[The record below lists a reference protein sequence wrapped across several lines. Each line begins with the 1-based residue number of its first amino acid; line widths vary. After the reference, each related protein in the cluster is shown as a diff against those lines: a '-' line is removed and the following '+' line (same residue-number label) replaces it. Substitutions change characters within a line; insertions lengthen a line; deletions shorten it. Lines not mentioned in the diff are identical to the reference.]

1 MLNGRPPSAAPVD
14 PYTTSLRS
22 TIATAATVD
31 MSDVAVRRDL
41 PWRSIILQA
50 LAIWAATRLAYI
62 GYTYFA
68 ILYSSGSRHLAGQS
82 ISPDEL
88 LNSWIHWDGHWY
100 IRIAEQ
106 GYYTLQTAAFFPLYP
121 LLIHVVT
128 LVLGQS
134 HVVAAA
140 LLVSNLGSL
149 GAFIGI
155 AMLAANEEGD
165 IQASWRS
172 LRMLAAYPL
181 ALFLTAPYTEG
192 LFLAFAV
199 ATLFCARR
207 GSWRWAALWALLAG
221 FTRPTAVALMLPL
234 LWEYGRQ
241 HGWWRLDVWRSGK
254 WRERLGLATL
264 GEAGL
269 VVSSVPAAIALYM
282 LYCWVHLGHPLA
294 IINAERTFWAHHNMP
309 FGQGLFIGIAN
320 FLMTPAFS
328 DKQADL
334 LVNVAPPVIV
344 IILMVSAIRRMPIAF
359 TLYTGGIVYLSLAS
373 PIIAPGQPDVLIS
386 VGRYLIAAAP
396 IFLLLG
402 SWSERR
408 PWLDMLL
415 TSGGFLIQAILALV
429 FLRNGPVT

>member
-1 MLNGRPPSAAPVD
+1 MLNARSQSAAPVD
-14 PYTTSLRS
+14 PHTASQYSATTP
-22 TIATAATVD
+22 ADKPGA
-31 MSDVAVRRDL
+31 AVRRDL
-41 PWRSIILQA
+41 PWRAIVLQA
-50 LAIWAATRLAYI
+50 SAVWAATRCAYI
-62 GYTYFA
+62 AYTYFA
-68 ILYSSGSRHLAGQS
+68 ILFSSGSRRLTGQS

-88 LNSWIHWDGHWY
+88 LNSWVHWDGHWY
-100 IRIAEQ
+100 VRIAAQ
-106 GYYTLQTAAFFPLYP
+106 GYATAQSAAFFPLYP
-121 LLIHVVT
+121 LLIHIVT
-128 LVLGQS
+128 FALGQS
-134 HVVAAA
+134 HIVAAA

-155 AMLAANEEGD
+155 ALLAANEEGD
-165 IQASWRS
+165 PQASWRS

-192 LFLAFAV
+192 LFLAFVV
-199 ATLFCARR
+199 AALFCARR

-221 FTRPTAVALMLPL
+221 FTRLTAVALVLPL

-241 HGWWRLDVWRSGK
+241 HDWWRRRVAWSSGT
-254 WRERLGLATL
+254 WRERFGLARL
-264 GEAGL
+264 GEAIMA
-269 VVSSVPAAIALYM
+269 VSAAPAAIALYV
-282 LYCWVHLGHPLA
+282 LYCQVHFGQPFAALDAEQHYWGHY
-294 IINAERTFWAHHNMP
+294 TMP

-320 FLMTPAFS
+320 FFQAPAFS

-344 IILMVSAIRRMPIAF
+344 IFLTVAAIRRMPLAF
-359 TLYTGGIVYLSLAS
+359 TLYTCGIVYLSVAS
-373 PIIAPGQPDVLIS
+373 PIIIPGQPDVLIS
-386 VGRYLIAAAP
+386 VGRYLVVAAP

-402 SWSERR
+402 SWCERR